1 MPMLLLCPKYTK
13 PMKKD
18 KMSSNTVAS
27 VTERRS
33 YWDGIYNNKEL
44 ASVGWYQAF
53 PELSLQLIHKS
64 QLPVTAK
71 IIDVG
76 GGDSLLVDHLLDRGY
91 KDITVLDVSSRAI
104 EKAKIRLGSRSDLV
118 NWICSD
124 VTDFEPQVRY
134 DLWHDRACFHFLI
147 HKHDIIAYHSS
158 LNKALKKDGIFI
170 LGTFSKTGP
179 QKCSGLPVHQYDEKG
194 LRQIFENAFDPIG
207 SIRSVHMTPSEAAQ
221 NYVFCTFKNKIEQQA
236 FKY

>member
-1 MPMLLLCPKYTK
+1 MGWMCMPMLLPCPNYTK

-18 KMSSNTVAS
+18 EIRSNNIAA

-33 YWDGIYNNKEL
+33 YWDMIYTKNEL
-44 ASVGWYQAF
+44 TSVGWYQAL

-64 QLPVTAK
+64 QLPVTSK

-91 KDITVLDVSSRAI
+91 KDITVLDVSARAI

-118 NWICSD
+118 KWICSD
-124 VTDFEPQVRY
+124 VTGFEPRESY

-147 HKHDIIAYHSS
+147 HQRDINAYRSS
-158 LNKALKKDGIFI
+158 LNRALKKSGIFI

-179 QKCSGLPVHQYDEKG
+179 QRCSGLPIHQYDEEG
-194 LRQIFENAFDPIG
+194 LRQIFEDTFDPIG
-207 SIRSVHMTPSEAAQ
+207 STTSVHMTPSKATQ
-221 NYVFCTFKNKIEQQA
+221 NYVFCSFKKLN
-236 FKY
+236 